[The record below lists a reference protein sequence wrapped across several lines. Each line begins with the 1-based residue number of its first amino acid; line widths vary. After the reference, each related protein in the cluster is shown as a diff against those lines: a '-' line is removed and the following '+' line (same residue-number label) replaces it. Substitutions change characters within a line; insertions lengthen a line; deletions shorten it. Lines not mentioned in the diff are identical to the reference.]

1 MKAVDLSILACYVFH
16 GLSSTINRV
25 RFWLGLLILPKDVS
39 KFSKLILSKMAQ
51 DIEKMDSEK
60 RSKITAIR
68 VDFEFRD

>member
-1 MKAVDLSILACYVFH
+1 MKHVDVSILACHIFH
-16 GLSSTINRV
+16 GLSSTINRM
-25 RFWLGLLILPKDVS
+25 RLWLGIAILPKDIS

-60 RSKITAIR
+60 RSKITAIK

>member
-1 MKAVDLSILACYVFH
+1 MRLWFGIA
-16 GLSSTINRV
+16 
-25 RFWLGLLILPKDVS
+25 ILPKDIS

-60 RSKITAIR
+60 RSKITAIK